1 MSGQWSHRLAP
12 AYQLKSWTERCR
24 ALGQAGIGNGL
35 LGNDNDDAQMVPP
48 SVNVLDRTITGIVG
62 VPRCTDPA
70 TPLAGPCTTAFA
82 RLGPPHTPTTVPPST
97 RTTALTSAASA
108 KASEAS
114 AASTSRLAGATM
126 MAGTGRV
133 GSSLVA
139 GAIALTGRLP
149 STRTIQRSGGTT
161 GRLLASA
168 TTKSES
174 RWSRSVAIQI
184 ASPRRGPP
192 ADRSKEPPA
201 PISTRGAQANGAAQ
215 GWP

>member
-48 SVNVLDRTITGIVG
+48 SVNVHDRTITGIVG
-62 VPRCTDPA
+62 VPRSTDPG
-70 TPLAGPCTTAFA
+70 TPLAGPCTTALA

-114 AASTSRLAGATM
+114 TASTSRSAGATM
-126 MAGTGRV
+126 MAGTGPV

-174 RWSRSVAIQI
+174 RWSRSVAMQI
-184 ASPRRGPP
+184 ASPCRGPP
-192 ADRSKEPPA
+192 ADRPSEPPV
-201 PISTRGAQANGAAQ
+201 PISTRGAQANGAA
-215 GWP
+215 